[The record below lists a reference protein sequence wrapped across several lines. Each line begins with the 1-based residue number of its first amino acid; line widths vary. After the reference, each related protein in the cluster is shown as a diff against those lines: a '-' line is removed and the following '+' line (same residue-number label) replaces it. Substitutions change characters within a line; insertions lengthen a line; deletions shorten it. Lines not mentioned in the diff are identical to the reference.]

1 MKQVLFTVGGEEF
14 GTDIFNVEGIERDKR
29 IVRIPTAPAYIAGLI
44 DLRGEAIPVFDL
56 RVRFGFPKAEEGL
69 LIISKMRGSKVAI
82 AVDEVKEI
90 VEADD
95 SEVISAPNLVR
106 NGATEYVSKVTN
118 VKGHM
123 FISLDFDAML
133 SDDEVKAVVDM
144 VQSQND

>member
-56 RVRFGFPKAEEGL
+56 RVRFGFPKAEGGL

-90 VEADD
+90 VEADE
-95 SEVISAPNLVR
+95 SEVITAPNLVR
-106 NGATEYVSKVTN
+106 NGDTEYVSKVTN

-144 VQSQND
+144 VQNQNE

>member
-29 IVRIPTAPAYIAGLI
+29 IIRIPTAPAYIAGLI

-56 RVRFGFPKAEEGL
+56 RVRFGFPKTQEGL
-69 LIISKMRGSKVAI
+69 LIISKMRGMKVAI

-90 VEADD
+90 VEAEEN
-95 SEVISAPNLVR
+95 EVIAAPNLVR
-106 NGATEYVSKVTN
+106 TGETEYVSKVTN

-123 FISLDFDAML
+123 FISLDFDGML

-144 VQSQND
+144 VKNQNE